1 MTTDVDQAVE
11 VVGTYAR
18 REGTTVRLQLHL
30 PTAAELTEPRLQL
43 RRRGEASPVECAATV
58 SSVGTWSTLNA
69 SVDGDR
75 LRSGTWRL
83 WVKPDGASDFRR
95 MAAWLVVRDS
105 QPIALLSGET
115 PRTQMAPPRPR
126 RRPAGTAGGRR
137 RSQARR
143 ALVKVADSALS
154 RLPEERRARYRS
166 TLAKAARRVR
176 I

>member
-1 MTTDVDQAVE
+1 
-11 VVGTYAR
+11 
-18 REGTTVRLQLHL
+18 
-30 PTAAELTEPRLQL
+30 
-43 RRRGEASPVECAATV
+43 
-58 SSVGTWSTLNA
+58 
-69 SVDGDR
+69 

-95 MAAWLVVRDS
+95 MAAWLVVSDS

-126 RRPAGTAGGRR
+126 RRPAGAAGGRR